1 MSTDAD
7 KTLNSAVTDE
17 SSAETIRRG
26 IVTAWD
32 TAERI
37 HQNARERRVTVVAG
51 QSADGE
57 LRLAAGDDEQQ
68 WLQSTDV
75 VDLGG
80 WA

>member
-1 MSTDAD
+1 MAAEQQTAD
-7 KTLNSAVTDE
+7 RVRA
-17 SSAETIRRG
+17 G

-37 HQNARERRVTVVAG
+37 HYRARERRVTIVAG
-51 QSADGE
+51 QSVEGD
-57 LRLAAGDDEQQ
+57 LRLGAADDEQQ
-68 WLQSTDV
+68 WLQSGDI